1 MVAHHGTTYCAFF
14 GRASESFQ
22 AASSP
27 RVDSLYSSVLS
38 VSTSNPRARRSRT
51 ANSHD
56 SRSSSLDAPH
66 CMSEALPGTHRYFC
80 GSPLVSRSG
89 NSLHNSAGLF
99 SPARVAPPRNSLD
112 YSLVVAPWQG
122 RKSLADLCNEF
133 PERDTRLPDQTGS
146 LKVIEPQKQLLFA
159 FRQSSNWCSATLHLE
174 LSLSL
179 QRPT

>member
-122 RKSLADLCNEF
+122 RKSLADLYNAQRE
-133 PERDTRLPDQTGS
+133 ERRIVGGQCLVFLLLWICFVSICPVADRLDNDPIC
-146 LKVIEPQKQLLFA
+146 L
-159 FRQSSNWCSATLHLE
+159 
-174 LSLSL
+174 
-179 QRPT
+179 